1 MWALESRSPPFGGA
15 TQNGYAFAKGNHY
28 VQQHIVADL
37 SASDS
42 LANHI
47 KGFFPNFVRI
57 NCSFELFVELTLSD
71 RTHSGLR
78 LCSDVLAG

>member
-1 MWALESRSPPFGGA
+1 MQMLARESRLAPFGGA
-15 TQNGYAFAKGNHY
+15 TQNGCAFAKGYHH

-37 SASDS
+37 SASDT

-57 NCSFELFVELTLSD
+57 NCSFELFD
-71 RTHSGLR
+71 
-78 LCSDVLAG
+78 